1 MRQSLALIKILEG
14 EKRRRHSSQI
24 SLSCYLSLVSCHRFP
39 FDAILTSQQLAAPA
53 NSSNHFGERR
63 SRNVCDSIFFKSECC
78 DLVLVVL
85 VVCSS
90 GSSANDAT
98 LPAPVALPARP
109 VTVVLVVVV
118 VPVVVV
124 QVLCQLDLSQSG
136 AASLCSATLACCS
149 THWSS
154 AAQGCTHWSL

>member
-1 MRQSLALIKILEG
+1 MKRGGGTPLKSLCLV
-14 EKRRRHSSQI
+14 I
-24 SLSCYLSLVSCHRFP
+24 SLSSAVIVFLLTP
-39 FDAILTSQQLAAPA
+39 FLHHNNWQLQLTVATIS
-53 NSSNHFGERR
+53 G
-63 SRNVCDSIFFKSECC
+63 NVCDSIFFKSECC

-118 VPVVVV
+118 VPVVPVVVV

-136 AASLCSATLACCS
+136 AASLCSSTLACP
-149 THWSS
+149 
-154 AAQGCTHWSL
+154 THWSL

>member
-1 MRQSLALIKILEG
+1 MKRGGGTPLKSLCLV
-14 EKRRRHSSQI
+14 I
-24 SLSCYLSLVSCHRFP
+24 SLSSAVIVFLLTP
-39 FDAILTSQQLAAPA
+39 FLHHNNWQLQLTVATISGNDVPGTLAIQFL
-53 NSSNHFGERR
+53 
-63 SRNVCDSIFFKSECC
+63 FKSECC

-136 AASLCSATLACCS
+136 AASLCSATLACS
-149 THWSS
+149 THWS
-154 AAQGCTHWSL
+154 L